1 MNIFEEIAKNYTYNG
16 EVSLKALDDD
26 IVTLENQIEN
36 YESTSRELTIRR
48 KSTAR
53 IAEKIR
59 DAKIK
64 LSLLKAVY
72 KKESEKNVSDSA
84 ILNILG
90 VSGKEA
96 AETTVPETAAS
107 GKSPLKQNFE
117 AVEIGHVVI
126 ETPVNAGVSKPE
138 NDEVADNEVV
148 TNEDGD
154 NETIV
159 VDENASEEELK
170 ELYASLTSEDMIIV
184 RNPVKETKI
193 ATEEPETELRTDVNG
208 VVEETRDTELTKT
221 EADKDNIKPKIF
233 KSEAIKKILDTRPVK
248 TEKVPAKKENAAVNY
263 ENVQEMETEIVP
275 PPTINDYVE
284 PELNKAHVEYTYD
297 EDGCPVQV
305 DVTNTDLPEYEVTVS
320 NDQKDMDKEVTVK
333 EDEVEYDESK
343 AYDAFYSY
351 DNKIYASFDL
361 CPYTDMVNT
370 NSVSGFFNPK
380 YKTIELTFTDARDY
394 PLLLFFLNE
403 KNEKRSFFKRILEYF
418 GKNQR
423 SIIMYVRTELDGV
436 KEEYRYEFTGC
447 RLVSVFDSEYKSMR
461 DSTYYGTSTHEFF
474 TKFKYKKLK
483 VV

>member
-96 AETTVPETAAS
+96 AETVVPETAAS

-117 AVEIGHVVI
+117 TAELDRVVDKQ
-126 ETPVNAGVSKPE
+126 VNAGVSKPE
-138 NDEVADNEVV
+138 KEEVINNEAV
-148 TNEDGD
+148 TAENTD
-154 NETIV
+154 NETII
-159 VDENASEEELK
+159 VDENASDEELK
-170 ELYASLTSEDMIIV
+170 ELYASLTSDDMIIV
-184 RNPVKETKI
+184 RNPVREPKI
-193 ATEEPETELRTDVNG
+193 EAGKQETEFRTGIIGAAENNTDSKLV
-208 VVEETRDTELTKT
+208 KT
-221 EADKDNIKPKIF
+221 ETGKDNVKPKIF
-233 KSEAIKKILDTRPVK
+233 KLEAIKKIPETRPSK
-248 TEKVPAKKENAAVNY
+248 TEKAQVEKENVATNH
-263 ENVQEMETEIVP
+263 ESVQEIQTEIAP
-275 PPTINDYVE
+275 PPTIDDYME

-305 DVTNTDLPEYEVTVS
+305 DVSNTDLPEYEVTVS

-361 CPYTDMVNT
+361 CLYTDMVNT

-403 KNEKRSFFKRILEYF
+403 KNDKCSFFKRILRYF

-436 KEEYRYEFTGC
+436 KKEYRYEFTGC

-474 TKFKYKKLK
+474 TKFKYKKFK